1 MQFALASVIEAII
14 RNPDKY
20 NDILLCNATLSSTS
34 IPAQQLTLS
43 LHIESYKDMILDEDN
58 RLYDLLVKH
67 FTNTIMDNA
76 LGASSSN
83 SSLSSTFPLS
93 NQCDTD
99 RKEEESESFH
109 QSKGDISY
117 WYNKNFIMEDLWQG
131 QDK

>member
-1 MQFALASVIEAII
+1 MQFAFASVIEAII

-20 NDILLCNATLSSTS
+20 NDILVCNTPLSSTS
-34 IPAQQLTLS
+34 MPAQQLTLS

-76 LGASSSN
+76 VGASSN

-93 NQCDTD
+93 NQCDMD

-109 QSKGDISY
+109 QSKDDISD
-117 WYNKNFIMEDLWQG
+117 WYNKNFIMEDFWQR

>member
-20 NDILLCNATLSSTS
+20 NDILVCNAPLSSTS

-76 LGASSSN
+76 VGASSSN
-83 SSLSSTFPLS
+83 SSLSSTLPLS
-93 NQCDTD
+93 NQCDMD

-109 QSKGDISY
+109 QSKGDISD

-131 QDK
+131 RDK

>member
-1 MQFALASVIEAII
+1 MQFAFASVIEAII

-20 NDILLCNATLSSTS
+20 NDILVCNTPLSSTS
-34 IPAQQLTLS
+34 MPAQQLTLS

-76 LGASSSN
+76 VGASSSN

-93 NQCDTD
+93 NQSDMD

-109 QSKGDISY
+109 QSKGDISD
-117 WYNKNFIMEDLWQG
+117 WYNKNFIMEDFWQR

>member
-1 MQFALASVIEAII
+1 LQFPFASVIEAII

-20 NDILLCNATLSSTS
+20 NDILVCNTPLSSTS
-34 IPAQQLTLS
+34 MPAQQLTLS

-76 LGASSSN
+76 VGASSN

-93 NQCDTD
+93 NQCDMD

-109 QSKGDISY
+109 QSKGDIS
-117 WYNKNFIMEDLWQG
+117 D
-131 QDK
+131 